1 MAFLEEVVFRNT
13 ILEGLSPQEEG
24 DGLTTEAVQG
34 AALALE
40 GIHHIHG
47 GHSLPAGVLG
57 VGHGI
62 THNIL
67 QEHLEDATGLLVD
80 EAADTLHTTTTSQ
93 TPDGWLGDA
102 LDIITKD
109 LPVTLS
115 ATLAKTL
122 SALAASRHV
131 EVVGCK

>member
-1 MAFLEEVVFRNT
+1 M
-13 ILEGLSPQEEG
+13 EGGVEKHHFGRLG
-24 DGLTTEAVQG
+24 LLLKCNGLTTEAVQG

-40 GIHHIHG
+40 GIYHIHG
-47 GHSLPAGVLG
+47 SHSLPAGVLG

-62 THNIL
+62 THNVL
-67 QEHLEDATGLLVD
+67 QEHLEDTTGLFVD
-80 EAADTLHTTTTSQ
+80 EAADTLDATTTSQ

-102 LDIITKD
+102 LDVITKD
-109 LPVTLS
+109 LSVTLS

-131 EVVGCK
+131 EV